1 MEQHIPVLLDEV
13 LAHLKPAP
21 KCLFIDGTV
30 GLGGHANAIVQRV
43 LPVGRLLGI
52 DRDAANLER
61 ASQRL
66 SGFGEAV
73 VLVNDSYAN
82 IATHAQEHGFSSVD
96 GILLDLGYSSVHVD
110 EPARGFSFRAD
121 GPLDMRYDQTQSL
134 TAEEIVNTW
143 SEDELARIF
152 RQYGEEVLAR
162 PIAQSIVQSRSK
174 TPIRTTL
181 QLAELIA
188 QTVRRRGK
196 IHPATQSFQAL
207 RIVVNDEFGELERA
221 LPECVKL
228 LRPGG
233 RLAVISFH
241 SLEDRIIKRYF
252 KACEDLNVVTKRP
265 VVATPDE
272 VRTNPRARSAKL
284 RVAER
289 I

>member
-13 LAHLKPAP
+13 LTYLKPEP

-30 GLGGHANAIVQRV
+30 GLGGHAEAIVQRV

-61 ASQRL
+61 TRVRL

-73 VLVNDSYAN
+73 VLANDSYAQ
-82 IATHAQEHGFSSVD
+82 IATHAKAHNFTAVD

-110 EPARGFSFRAD
+110 DPARGFSFRAD
-121 GPLDMRYDQTQSL
+121 GPLDMRYDRSQSL

-143 SEDELARIF
+143 TEDELAKIF
-152 RQYGEEVLAR
+152 RQYGEEAKAR
-162 PIAQSIVQSRSK
+162 PIAQAIVSSRSEAS
-174 TPIRTTL
+174 ITTTM

-196 IHPATQSFQAL
+196 IHPATLVFQAL
-207 RIVVNDEFGELERA
+207 RIAVNDEFGELERA

-233 RLAVISFH
+233 RLAIISFH
-241 SLEDRIIKRYF
+241 SLEDRIVKRFF
-252 KACEDLNVVTKRP
+252 KDCPDLEVVTKRP
-265 VVATPDE
+265 VVGTQDE
-272 VRTNPRARSAKL
+272 VRANPRARSAKL